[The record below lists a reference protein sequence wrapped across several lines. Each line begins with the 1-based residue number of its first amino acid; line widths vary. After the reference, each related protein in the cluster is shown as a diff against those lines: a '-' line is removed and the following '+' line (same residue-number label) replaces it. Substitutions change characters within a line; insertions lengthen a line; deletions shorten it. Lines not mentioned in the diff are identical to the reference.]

1 MTAFVLDAS
10 VALAWMVDNPVPPY
24 AAKIS
29 EVIAGGRR
37 ALVPSLWILEM
48 ANGLLM
54 AERRGKLTAP
64 EVEHGLRQ
72 LEVVVAG
79 GIEIDAATA
88 LTVRETFS
96 AAYTHQLTAYDAA
109 YLELA
114 RREGLPL
121 ATLDKS
127 LRTAAAKVGV
137 RAMVVS

>member
-1 MTAFVLDAS
+1 MTTFVLDAS
-10 VALAWMVDNPVPPY
+10 VALAWIVDNPVPAY
-24 AAKIS
+24 AIKIS
-29 EVIAGGRR
+29 EVIASGRR
-37 ALVPSLWILEM
+37 ALVPTLWALEM

-54 AERRGKLTAP
+54 AERRGKLTAA

-79 GIEIDAATA
+79 GIEIDAAA
-88 LTVRETFS
+88 APTVREAFS
-96 AAYTHQLTAYDAA
+96 SAYAQKLTAYDAV

-127 LRTAAAKVGV
+127 LRTAAAKVGI
-137 RAMVVS
+137 RAMT

>member
-1 MTAFVLDAS
+1 MRAFVLDAS
-10 VALAWMVDNPVPPY
+10 VALAWVGDNPVPPY

-29 EVIAGGRR
+29 ELMASGKKAV
-37 ALVPSLWILEM
+37 VPSLWALEM

-54 AERRGKLTAP
+54 AERRGKLTAA
-64 EVEHGLRQ
+64 EVDHGLKQ

-79 GIEIDAATA
+79 GIEIDTA
-88 LTVRETFS
+88 GVSTIREAFVP
-96 AAYTHQLTAYDAA
+96 ANAYQLTAYDAV

-127 LRTAAAKVGV
+127 LRAAAVKAGI
-137 RAMVVS
+137 RAM